1 MRTPGQ
7 TKSAR
12 HAGLWSRTCK
22 VGISVEDSRIKFA
35 EVGISAEDKQIKPA
49 ETGDF
54 SRNTE
59 LISQGYGFF
68 FVPK

>member
-1 MRTPGQ
+1 M
-7 TKSAR
+7 
-12 HAGLWSRTCK
+12 
-22 VGISVEDSRIKFA
+22 GISVEESRIKFA